1 MEDNPTANSCA
12 LDLIDSAREGLIENE
27 EILSRL
33 LFNEL
38 EFNIEDEKDSQRE
51 MTAGA
56 YVYDLVNETPAIE
69 LVKIILEAGGPKTP
83 ISTKD
88 IPQFSALGDADKAMR
103 ILMNV
108 GNPKIT
114 YREIGFFLEGAN
126 KTDGANQKYG
136 EGHLKLAQALG
147 FVSIDGHKQFVNA
160 FGKAYL
166 LSSDSGAIKSERV
179 KARMVLR
186 VPFIQHMI
194 ALSSEKPGV
203 RVIDV
208 LHELCSDA
216 TARRRRSNIE
226 TLVSLLYGQYDNEVN
241 EWLRRVDWE
250 SLR

>member
-1 MEDNPTANSCA
+1 MESSSIAHTSF
-12 LDLIDSAREGLIENE
+12 LDLIDSAREGLIGND
-27 EILSRL
+27 EILSQL
-33 LFNEL
+33 LFDEL
-38 EFNIEDEKDSQRE
+38 EFHAEDEIDSQRE
-51 MTAGA
+51 VVAGS
-56 YVYDLVNETPAIE
+56 YLYDLVDETPAIE
-69 LVKIILEAGGPKTP
+69 LAELILAVGGPKTP

-88 IPQFSALGDADKAMR
+88 IPQFSAVGDADKAMR

-108 GNPKIT
+108 GNPEIT
-114 YREIGFFLEGAN
+114 YREIGYFLDGAD

-147 FVSIDGHKQFVNA
+147 FVSFDGKKQFVNA

-166 LSSDSGAIKSERV
+166 LSSESDSVRSETV
-179 KARMVLR
+179 KAKMVLR

-194 ALSSEKPGV
+194 ALSADKPGI
-203 RVIDV
+203 RVIDE

-226 TLVSLLYGQYDNEVN
+226 TLVNLLYEQYDKEVN
-241 EWLRRVDWE
+241 SLLRRVDWE